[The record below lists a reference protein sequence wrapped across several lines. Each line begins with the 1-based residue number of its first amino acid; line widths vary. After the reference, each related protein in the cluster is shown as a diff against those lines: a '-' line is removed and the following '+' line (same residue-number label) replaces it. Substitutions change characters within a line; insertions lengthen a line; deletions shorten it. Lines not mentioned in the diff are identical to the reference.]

1 MYLPKLTPCM
11 MAMSALLPMSIQYVF
26 AQTTGGVSTT
36 QEVASFLQC
45 AEIASD
51 AARLACFDDVAS
63 NQEPSTL
70 GQKRSLDLASTLK
83 NAVTFKPQ
91 AVMVD
96 DNQEADDASIQSGD
110 EVYKDQLVSV
120 STRDNNVLTEIG
132 LSKDALERYTPLSL
146 AYDLD
151 KNSERG
157 LWSARPH
164 NATYLL
170 PMYFNAKPNRHPS
183 TPTQDVADFTPNEMR
198 VPELKFQ
205 ISLKTKALENV
216 FDTDADL
223 WLGYTQQSHWQ
234 VYNED
239 NSRPFRVH
247 DYEPEI
253 FLTQPVSANL
263 PFDGR
268 LRMIGAGAV
277 HHSNGESDPLSRSW
291 NRVYLLGGAEWG
303 KLTIMPR
310 VWGRL
315 PKLNTKRPDDN
326 PDITRYYGYGD
337 VKFLYR
343 LDRGNTLS
351 GLVRYNPISQ
361 KGALQI
367 DYVHPITQGVSGY
380 VQLFHGYG
388 QSIVDYN
395 HNAGSV
401 GFGIMLNERMGL

>member
-11 MAMSALLPMSIQYVF
+11 MAMTALLPMSIQYVF

-96 DNQEADDASIQSGD
+96 DNQETDDASIQSGD

-291 NRVYLLGGAEWG
+291 NRAYIMGGAEWG
-303 KLTIMPR
+303 NLTVMPR
-310 VWGRL
+310 IWGRIF
-315 PKLNTKRPDDN
+315 KKDGIKPDDN
-326 PDITRYYGYGD
+326 PDILDYYGYGD
-337 VKFLYR
+337 VKFLYQF
-343 LDRGNTLS
+343 DKGNNIS
-351 GLVRYNPISQ
+351 GLLRYNPKTH
-361 KGALQI
+361 KGAIQL
-367 DYVHPITQGVSGY
+367 DYVHPLSRGISGY
-380 VQLFHGYG
+380 VQIFQGYG
-388 QSIVDYN
+388 QSLIDYN
-395 HNAGSV
+395 HEASSV
-401 GFGIMLNERMGL
+401 GVGVMLTDWMGL